1 LLAILNFIIRLQE
14 LAFRPILLEKGG
26 RTVKDILSVADRF
39 ASKKPNSVAVI
50 VRARSGHSDVQFIIR
65 PNDIVN

>member
-1 LLAILNFIIRLQE
+1 
-14 LAFRPILLEKGG
+14 
-26 RTVKDILSVADRF
+26 VKDILSVADRF